1 MTINISIYAYKLLS
15 GFDGLISKVVTQDG
29 YILNMQRIPEGRAG
43 AGDMSK
49 RQPVL
54 IQHGILV
61 VSLTLL
67 YPFAFHYLFMCNNQL
82 RYVSNLF
89 YIQICKYIL
98 RRGIFFRKYPTKQK
112 KLSFKVR
119 KKQ

>member
-1 MTINISIYAYKLLS
+1 MSD
-15 GFDGLISKVVTQDG
+15 FDGLISKVVTQDG

-67 YPFAFHYLFMCNNQL
+67 TLSHFNIYLCAIINCDTFQI
-82 RYVSNLF
+82 LF
-89 YIQICKYIL
+89 YIQIYKYVFEED
-98 RRGIFFRKYPTKQK
+98 FFLKKCIPPNRKNY
-112 KLSFKVR
+112 LSK
-119 KKQ
+119 